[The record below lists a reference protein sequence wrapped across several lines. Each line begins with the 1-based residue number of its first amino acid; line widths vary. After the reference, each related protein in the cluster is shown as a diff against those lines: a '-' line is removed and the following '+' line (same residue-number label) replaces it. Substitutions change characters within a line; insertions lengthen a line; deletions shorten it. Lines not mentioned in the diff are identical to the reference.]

1 MSSPK
6 IFEFNIKNEV
16 GRLFDESS
24 KSSLQPTAVIL
35 IGGIASGKTTLRK
48 QKYSRG
54 YVLIDAGDMFLNLS
68 RGEFLPFPGPL
79 ESAMEVVGQAA
90 TKRALSERRH
100 VVTEI
105 IGADE
110 QATDELTN
118 SLADIGYKLE
128 VMVLTCSPDEAAKR
142 NANRNIE
149 ESISAH
155 YSEPFHRAWIIEAA
169 TELASERVGKGLN
182 EDESNKA

>member
-35 IGGIASGKTTLRK
+35 MGGIASGKTTLRK

-54 YVLIDAGDMFLNLS
+54 YALIDAGDVFLNLS

-79 ESAMEVVGQAA
+79 ESAIEVVGRAA
-90 TKRALSERRH
+90 TKRALSERRNI
-100 VVTEI
+100 VTEI
-105 IGADE
+105 IGADQQPTE
-110 QATDELTN
+110 QLTS
-118 SLADIGYKLE
+118 SLATIGYKVEIVL
-128 VMVLTCSPDEAAKR
+128 LTCTPEEAAKR
-142 NANRNIE
+142 NAERNLE

-155 YSEPFHRAWIIEAA
+155 FSEPFQRTWLIDAA
-169 TELASERVGKGLN
+169 AELAP
-182 EDESNKA
+182 D